1 MCSEQNESSIF
12 EKIIYVKERQKKYIV
27 VLEKILEQEIII

>member
-1 MCSEQNESSIF
+1 MCSEQNESSII

-27 VLEKILEQEIII
+27 VLEKILEQGIII